1 MAKYSP
7 QRIRDPLHDL
17 IEFQADK
24 FENVLWEVLQTRP
37 FQRLR
42 RVKQLAFSEFV
53 FPGATHTRFAHSVG
67 VFHIAR
73 QLMGI
78 IANHLDNEIDP
89 ERAKVALAAALVHD
103 IGHGPFSHS
112 FEEAGEKLEMPYAK
126 HEAVSADLIRTG
138 EVAEVLS
145 KVHPGFADEV
155 SSLIAVDGPTDIY
168 SAVVSSQFD
177 ADRLDYIQ
185 RDPMM
190 AGTQHSKID
199 FTWLRSN
206 LEIGSVKTGVDDEPV
221 GETETFVLNSKAFFA
236 AETYVLGLFHLYPT
250 VYFHKA
256 TRSAEKLFTSLLV
269 RLYDLVQSGDIEASG
284 LTKDHPLIR
293 FLREPNQENF
303 LPMDD
308 TLIWGSI
315 HQIVFAK
322 DPWIQK
328 IALRLRDRKL
338 LKCVDARGV
347 LFPHYLGLSVDDKF
361 LDLACA
367 ELIKAV
373 EEWNDSDNSIMPRI
387 ILDEGKRP
395 TYKRFSEG
403 KGPLNQ
409 IHISMNGKL
418 VDVSEVSKAV
428 NASGTFKFL
437 RAYIDENDGDARKFL
452 EQKIS
457 EIAREQ
463 NNDRREP

>member
-1 MAKYSP
+1 MPKYKS

-17 IEFQADK
+17 IEFRADK

-42 RVKQLAFSEFV
+42 RVKQLAFSELV

-73 QLMGI
+73 QLMAI
-78 IANHLDNEIDP
+78 IEEHLGADVDP
-89 ERAKVALAAALVHD
+89 DRAKVALAAALVHD

-112 FEEAGEKLEMPYAK
+112 FEEAGEKLEIPYAK
-126 HEAVSADLIRTG
+126 HEAVSADLIRNS
-138 EVAEVLS
+138 EVSEVLD

-155 SSLIAVDGPTDIY
+155 SNLIAVDGPTDIY

-185 RDPMM
+185 RDPLM

-206 LEIGSVKTGVDDEPV
+206 LEIGSLKYGVDNEVV
-221 GETETFVLNSKAFFA
+221 GETETFVLSSKAFFA

-256 TRSAEKLFTSLLV
+256 TRSAEKLFTYLLV
-269 RLYDLVQSGDIEASG
+269 RLCDLVRDGEVEASG
-284 LTKDHPLIR
+284 LTAAHPLVK
-293 FLREPNQENF
+293 FLADPNQENF
-303 LPMDD
+303 LSMDD
-308 TLIWGSI
+308 ALIWGSI
-315 HQIVFAK
+315 HQMVLAK
-322 DPWIQK
+322 DECLQE
-328 IALRLRDRKL
+328 IAQRLRDRKL
-338 LKCVDARGV
+338 LKCVDARGD
-347 LFPHYLGLSVDDKF
+347 LFPLHLSSDATDEN
-361 LDLACA
+361 LDIACA
-367 ELIKAV
+367 ELIQAV
-373 EEWNDSDNSIMPRI
+373 DDWNEENKTLTPRI
-387 ILDEGKRP
+387 VLDEGKRP

-403 KGPLNQ
+403 KGPLNR
-409 IHISMNGKL
+409 IHIRKNGKL
-418 VDVSEVSKAV
+418 VDVSEVSNVV

-437 RAYIDENDGDARKFL
+437 RAYVDENDKDARDFL

-457 EIAREQ
+457 QIAKGVKK
-463 NNDRREP
+463 